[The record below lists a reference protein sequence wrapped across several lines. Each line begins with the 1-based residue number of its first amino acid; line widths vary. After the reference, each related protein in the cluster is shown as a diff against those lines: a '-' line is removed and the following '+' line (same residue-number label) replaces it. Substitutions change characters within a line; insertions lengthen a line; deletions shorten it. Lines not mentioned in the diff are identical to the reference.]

1 MADFAGRRGGRRGSG
16 EGATGRGAF
25 AERGGPQGRGA
36 SPFHNRGPSAHGRGA
51 AAGRLNF
58 RGGRGG
64 GRGGFRAPL
73 ERSNVVS
80 LKHNM
85 IMMFTEVLC
94 L

>member
-1 MADFAGRRGGRRGSG
+1 MANFAGRRGGRRGSG
-16 EGATGRGAF
+16 GGATGREAF

-51 AAGRLNF
+51 AAGTTSRLKF

-73 ERSNVVS
+73 ERSNV
-80 LKHNM
+80 
-85 IMMFTEVLC
+85 
-94 L
+94 